1 MATPVPFGASGLLTI
16 KQSAAI
22 KNVHPNTIRN
32 MIMRGDLP
40 AVRSGARIVRIDPA
54 ALDAAFTPY
63 IGGEYGAWATN

>member
-1 MATPVPFGASGLLTI
+1 MPYPVTGHGSLLTI
-16 KQSAAI
+16 KQSAAL

-32 MIMRGDLP
+32 MILRGDLI

-63 IGGEYGAWATN
+63 VGGEYGAWATN